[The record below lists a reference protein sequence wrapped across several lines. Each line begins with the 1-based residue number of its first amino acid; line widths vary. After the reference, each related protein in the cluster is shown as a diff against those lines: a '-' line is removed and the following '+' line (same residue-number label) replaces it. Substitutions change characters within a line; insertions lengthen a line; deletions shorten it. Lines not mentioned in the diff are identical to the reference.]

1 MLRRTFIAVTAL
13 ALTACAS
20 MSETTGAATSSA
32 IEGFSA
38 ERLEALGSTL
48 RAEVGSDRLPGAVL
62 LIARNGKIVY
72 QDAIGKQDPKTKTP
86 MRPDAI
92 FAVASMSKPI
102 VSVAVMQLVEEG
114 RILLTD
120 PVSKYLPALTG
131 LKVGVEKTDASGKPT
146 LELVPPVREPTIQ
159 DLLRHTSGFTYGIFG
174 QSLVKEEYRK
184 AGVDGANQ
192 TNAEFIQKLATVPLM
207 FQPGTTWEYSRSTD
221 VLGAL
226 LERYSGEPLD
236 EYLDRRVLKPLKMY
250 DTGFWVPDPAKQTR
264 IAKPFEI
271 DPESGNRAIVPDISK
286 RPLLLSGGGGMVS
299 TAPDYMRFAQ
309 MLLNGGELDGVR
321 ILSRKTV
328 EYMTSDQLGDVR
340 LVSAQRG
347 AVYLPGPGSSFGL
360 GFGVR
365 IRTGEAVT
373 IGSAGEFTW
382 GGLYGTN
389 FWVDPKENVV
399 VVWMAQQVGGRTY
412 YRTLIRDLT
421 YGAMVQ

>member
-1 MLRRTFIAVTAL
+1 
-13 ALTACAS
+13 
-20 MSETTGAATSSA
+20 MSETPGRGAPSA
-32 IEGFSA
+32 LEGFSA

-48 RAEVGSDRLPGAVL
+48 RAEVGADRLPGAVVMV
-62 LIARNGKIVY
+62 ARNGKIVY
-72 QDAIGKQDPKTKTP
+72 QDAIGMQDPQTKTP
-86 MRPDAI
+86 MRADAI

-102 VSVAVMQLVEEG
+102 ISVAVMQLVEEG

-131 LKVGVEKTDASGKPT
+131 LKVGVEKRDASGKAT

-184 AGVDGANQ
+184 AGVDSANQ

-250 DTGFWVPDPAKQTR
+250 DTGFWVPDPAKQAR
-264 IAKPFEI
+264 IAHPFAM

-299 TAPDYMRFAQ
+299 TASDYMRFAQ

-321 ILSRKTV
+321 ILSRKTI

-340 LVSAQRG
+340 QVSAQRG
-347 AVYLPGPGSSFGL
+347 AAFLPGPGASFGL

-365 IRTGEAVT
+365 IRTGEAVA

-389 FWVDPKENVV
+389 FWVDPKENLV
-399 VVWMAQQVGGRTY
+399 VVWMVQQVAGRTY
-412 YRTLIRDLT
+412 YRTLLRDT
-421 YGAMVQ
+421 VYGSLVK